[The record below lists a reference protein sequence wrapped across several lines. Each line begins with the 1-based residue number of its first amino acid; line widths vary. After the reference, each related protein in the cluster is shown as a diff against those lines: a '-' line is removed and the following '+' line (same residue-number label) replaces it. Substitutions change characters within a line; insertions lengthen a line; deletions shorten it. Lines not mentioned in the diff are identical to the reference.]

1 MICFAWSVEDI
12 NTDSDTGSR
21 PGLEGLDRPCGSL
34 LLNRAERDRERES
47 DRRREKERDGE
58 RVRGRQKESER
69 ERARQRLGERE
80 IERKGER
87 DKEGEGR
94 SEREGQIE
102 REKERRRTRR
112 KWREVERGRKR
123 ERGPAVAT
131 NTSAIID
138 AWLDKG
144 VKKYLPL
151 FFFPLSH

>member
-69 ERARQRLGERE
+69 ERARQRQGERE
-80 IERKGER
+80 IERE
-87 DKEGEGR
+87 
-94 SEREGQIE
+94 
-102 REKERRRTRR
+102 T
-112 KWREVERGRKR
+112 KR
-123 ERGPAVAT
+123 ERAGAREK
-131 NTSAIID
+131 D
-138 AWLDKG
+138 R
-144 VKKYLPL
+144 
-151 FFFPLSH
+151 